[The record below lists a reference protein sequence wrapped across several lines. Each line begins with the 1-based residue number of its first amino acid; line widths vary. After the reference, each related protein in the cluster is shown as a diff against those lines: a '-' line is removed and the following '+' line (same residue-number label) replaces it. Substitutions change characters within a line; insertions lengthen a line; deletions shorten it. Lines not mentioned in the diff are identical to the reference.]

1 MERWHRE
8 RNEIEDPLEAEHELR
23 RRVIELRRHAAA

>member
-1 MERWHRE
+1 MK
-8 RNEIEDPLEAEHELR
+8 IEDPLEAEHELR